1 MKESLRFAFAVSQGH
16 AFEKKHFGEAEQFLI
31 YEYRDDELSLIDEYR
46 NPFIDSGE
54 AFEHGSLRK
63 GRALT
68 GFLKELGIDVLVA
81 RQFGRNLHMVRES
94 FIPVIISATCIG
106 EVTEVLLKHIFW
118 LKEEK
123 RKTVGPYGLYRI
135 DLGILKIPGRPA
147 ATRFQKNNKTMV
159 R

>member
-31 YEYRDDELSLIDEYR
+31 YEYKDDELSLIDEYQ
-46 NPFIDSGE
+46 NPFIGPDE
-54 AFEHGSLRK
+54 QYQHGSPRK
-63 GRALT
+63 GKAIIS
-68 GFLKELGIDVLVA
+68 FLKERHIDVLVA
-81 RQFGRNLHMVRES
+81 RQFGRNLHMVSEH

-118 LKEEK
+118 LMEES
-123 RKTVGPYGLYRI
+123 RKVASHYGLYQI
-135 DLGILKIPGRPA
+135 NLGILKMPGRSVKP
-147 ATRFQKNNKTMV
+147 RLQEE